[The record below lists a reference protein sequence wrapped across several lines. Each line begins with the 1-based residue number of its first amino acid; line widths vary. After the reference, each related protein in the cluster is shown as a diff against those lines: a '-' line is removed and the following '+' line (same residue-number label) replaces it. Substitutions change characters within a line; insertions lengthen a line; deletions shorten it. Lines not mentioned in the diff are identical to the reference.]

1 MTHQV
6 ATNPKP
12 SHATEICN
20 STGPS
25 PLESHPPLPSPSY
38 KMLPLQS
45 IVGNWRVAWAMPLG
59 NDGKMEVARGHLPS
73 QQYLPQHARAAEGT
87 APEALEM
94 ASPCAERGTA
104 CG

>member
-1 MTHQV
+1 
-6 ATNPKP
+6 
-12 SHATEICN
+12 
-20 STGPS
+20 
-25 PLESHPPLPSPSY
+25 
-38 KMLPLQS
+38 
-45 IVGNWRVAWAMPLG
+45 MPLG

>member
-12 SHATEICN
+12 SRATEIRN

-25 PLESHPPLPSPSY
+25 LLESHPPLPSPSY
-38 KMLPLQS
+38 TMLPLQS
-45 IVGNWRVAWAMPLG
+45 IVGKLESSWAMPFG
-59 NDGKMEVARGHLPS
+59 NDGKMEIARGHLPW
-73 QQYLPQHARAAEGT
+73 QQYLPQHTCAAEGT